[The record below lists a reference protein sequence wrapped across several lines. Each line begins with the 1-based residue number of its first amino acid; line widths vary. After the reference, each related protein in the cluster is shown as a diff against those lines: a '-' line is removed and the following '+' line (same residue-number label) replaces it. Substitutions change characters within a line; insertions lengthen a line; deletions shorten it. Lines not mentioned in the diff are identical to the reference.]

1 LRGAIPRFIDISDGK
16 WHDVNVLDILIPEA
30 GAFYVMDRGY
40 LDFPRLYALH
50 QSGGFF
56 VTRAKRNSNIR
67 LIASRAIDRSTG
79 LICDQSVMLNTFY
92 AAQDYPGQLRRVR

>member
-1 LRGAIPRFIDISDGK
+1 
-16 WHDVNVLDILIPEA
+16 
-30 GAFYVMDRGY
+30 VMDRGY
-40 LDFPRLYALH
+40 LDFARLYALH

-67 LIASRAIDRSTG
+67 RITSREVDRNTG

-92 AAQDYPGQLRRVR
+92 AARVSFFFHDGTFRLP